1 MGIFGSLFTPD
12 IEKLRARGDVRGL
25 IKALRSKEVW
35 VKAVDALEAIG
46 TPEAAEGLLAH
57 IDDFDRYL
65 GLAVAKALARMRHP
79 RAVPALIRMLGGDSD
94 DIRCLTAK
102 VLGELKEAS
111 AVAPL
116 IAQLKCRSKYVRLE
130 AVRALDRIGNNEAA
144 GPISAC
150 LMDEESEVR
159 RAAASALRELRDPSA
174 VDGMIAALK
183 VHPDNDTLWLL
194 GSTGDSRAVDSLIGY
209 LKSGDRQMASTAR
222 DFLSGSLYGGD
233 PRAVAAREQLE
244 AWRRAEEEREA
255 SQRQEEIESAHKRYE
270 GTPEGELVRLLVASP
285 DGPEVRP
292 IGHELNR
299 RGGEP
304 LMLSVHKKVVQ
315 GLLQRTRSES
325 AQILR
330 EHSLEYDQG
339 ARRRAGEV
347 AQAQAATDAR
357 DIERAWDG
365 IGGWLG

>member
-1 MGIFGSLFTPD
+1 MGILGSLFTPD

-35 VKAVDALEAIG
+35 GEAVHALETIG
-46 TPEAAEGLLAH
+46 TPEAAEGLLAY
-57 IDDFDRYL
+57 IDDSDRYL

-79 RAVPALIRMLGGDSD
+79 RAVPVLIRMLGGDSD
-94 DIRCLTAK
+94 YFRCLAAEA
-102 VLGELKEAS
+102 LGELKEAS

-116 IAQLKCRSKYVRLE
+116 IAQLKCRSKNVRLE

-159 RAAASALRELRDPSA
+159 WAAASALRDLRDPSA

-183 VHPDNDTLWLL
+183 VYRDNETLRALAL
-194 GSTGDSRAVDSLIGY
+194 TGDPRAVDTLLGY
-209 LKSGDRQMASTAR
+209 LKSADREMASTAR
-222 DFLSGSLYGGD
+222 LFLSTTYDGD
-233 PRAVAAREQLE
+233 PRAVAALERLE
-244 AWRRAEEEREA
+244 ASRRAEQAREV
-255 SQRQEEIESAHKRYE
+255 SRHQEEIETAHKRYE
-270 GTPEGELVRLLVASP
+270 ATPEGELVRLLVASP
-285 DGPEVRP
+285 EGPEVRP
-292 IGHELNR
+292 IGHELNL

-304 LMLSVHKKVVQ
+304 LMQSVHKKAVQ

-330 EHSLEYDQG
+330 EHSLGYDQS
-339 ARRRAGEV
+339 AQRRAEEV
-347 AQAQAATDAR
+347 AQAQAATYAR

-365 IGGWLG
+365 IGSWLG